1 MTAQPRWF
9 NFGEKANLEVRLR
22 EDGVRF
28 LSLALSSPATSET
41 KRAAVGGGWIFRD
54 GKAAEHFGEFKGLRD
69 IYEALRSFFTES
81 ELRAALNG
89 NEAGKPPAEVAA
101 AKERAAP
108 KIDEVDR
115 QIVGLS
121 GDDQER
127 IRAIIQHAQETVG
140 ARLASVNS
148 LPFGGD
154 AIGVWE
160 KLAYA
165 NGVYDASLM
174 MGEALFAL
182 SCRDA
187 RFKDIHAD
195 MMTAAIEGG
204 PTPDIKVSSYVEASI
219 KYAFKL
225 SEAFGGEGGY
235 LKRAFVLS
243 AFRDMAP
250 RVSYRVYDGGL
261 IEAGRGVNAFGH
273 DFRAQGGLGGAAVD
287 DARERVRRA
296 IVALGATLKIPPEH
310 LFAGRPLTF
319 FFVPSVT
326 SHGQNVGGAALSN
339 GVVGGVQFSPN
350 FPGALVHELS
360 HQVDYAGGGKRLHEA
375 MGDTGIVTAT
385 ERVVAEMEKI
395 AGSPYPDSVKSY
407 LLSPVEIFA
416 RVIDAGVALET
427 IKAGDRRL
435 LSAGGSLATLGE
447 FYATPAPAII
457 RQFVKEIE
465 PVFAP
470 LRERG
475 FGVEASPEKKTARA
489 ASHEHEYDIGSGLA
503 P

>member
-1 MTAQPRWF
+1 MTGQPRWF

-41 KRAAVGGGWIFRD
+41 KRAAVAAGWIFRD
-54 GKAAEHFGEFKGLRD
+54 GKAEHFGEFKGLRD

-89 NEAGKPPAEVAA
+89 NEAGKPAEVAA

-115 QIVGLS
+115 HIVGLS
-121 GDDQER
+121 GEDQER
-127 IRAIIQHAQETVG
+127 IRAIIQHAQESVG
-140 ARLASVNS
+140 ARLASVMS

-165 NGVYDASLM
+165 NGVYDTSLM

-187 RFKDIHAD
+187 RFKEIHTDI
-195 MMTAAIEGG
+195 MAAAEGG
-204 PTPDIKVSSYVEASI
+204 PTPDIKVSGYVEASI

-243 AFRDMAP
+243 AFRDLSP

-273 DFRAQGGLGGAAVD
+273 DFRAQGGLGGAAVE
-287 DARERVRRA
+287 DARERVGRA
-296 IVALGATLKIPPEH
+296 IVALGATLKIAPEH

-326 SHGQNVGGAALSN
+326 THGQSVGGQALSN

-360 HQVDYAGGGKRLHEA
+360 HQVDFAGGGKRLHEA

-395 AGSPYPDSVKSY
+395 AGSPYPDSVKNY
-407 LLSPVEIFA
+407 LLSPPEIFA
-416 RVIDAGVALET
+416 RVIDMAVALET
-427 IKAGDRRL
+427 IKSGDRRL

-447 FYATPAPAII
+447 FYATPAPAIV

-465 PVFAP
+465 PVFAL
-470 LRERG
+470 LRDRG
-475 FGVEASPEKKTARA
+475 FGLDASPEKKTARA
-489 ASHEHEYDIGSGLA
+489 ASHEYDIGSGLA